1 MNSRLIFLLIAL
13 VSAWVLAFNSGHY
26 LAYGLAYLIS
36 GVLGF
41 SYLWAWNGL
50 RRLTVRRLTRTRRSQ
65 VGQFAEEQM
74 EITNRG
80 IAPKSWLEVDDEST
94 LPWHGVSRVINSL
107 ARKSTYRWQVRTL
120 CTQRG
125 RFRLGPI
132 TLRTGD
138 PLGIFNMVRYMSSS
152 GFIVVYP
159 LTVDLP
165 FFEPSISDL
174 SGGEARHRRTY
185 QMTTNAAGV
194 RDYVP
199 GDSLNRIH
207 WPTTMRMRRLISK
220 EFELDPTADV
230 WLYLDLNK
238 RTEVALPWTPT
249 PPEPGLFALH
259 SVARQKNQ
267 LQLPPITSEYLV
279 TAAASLAR
287 YFLLRDRAVGMS
299 SQGNTREFLQ
309 ADRGER
315 QLNKILESL
324 AVVEAQGEMPFAQL
338 IATDGVRLNRND
350 TVLAISADPTPDWAV
365 ALQMLQRRGVNSIAV
380 LVDSATFAAPIATAT
395 PDETPAQGARPSFD
409 AVLAEFESTG
419 IPVYIVRRG
428 DAIDQALR
436 QPFRASRTRRER
448 AI

>member
-13 VSAWVLAFNSGHY
+13 VGAWVLAFNSGHY

-50 RRLTVRRLTRTRRSQ
+50 RRLSVRRLTRTRRSQ
-65 VGQFAEEQM
+65 VGQFVEEQM

-94 LPWHGVSRVINSL
+94 LPWHGVSRVINAL
-107 ARKSTYRWQVRTL
+107 GRKSTYRWQVRTL

-125 RFRLGPI
+125 RFRIGPI

-138 PLGIFNMVRYMSSS
+138 PLGIFQMVRYMSAS
-152 GFIVVYP
+152 GYIVVYP
-159 LTVDLP
+159 LTVELP
-165 FFEPSISDL
+165 YFEPSISDL

-207 WPTTMRMRRLISK
+207 WPTTMRMGRLISK
-220 EFELDPTADV
+220 EFELDPTSDV

-238 RTEVALPWTPT
+238 SAEVAIPWTPT

-267 LQLPPITSEYLV
+267 LQLPPIASEYLV

-287 YFLLRDRAVGMS
+287 YFLMRDRAVGMS

-324 AVVEAQGEMPFAQL
+324 AVVEAAGAMPFAQL
-338 IATDGVRLNRND
+338 IANDGARLNRND
-350 TVLAISADPTPDWAV
+350 TVLAISADPSPDWAV
-365 ALQMLQRRGVNSIAV
+365 ALQLLQRRGVNSIAIV
-380 LVDSATFAAPIATAT
+380 VDGTTFGAT
-395 PDETPAQGARPSFD
+395 PTYES
-409 AVLAEFESTG
+409 VLAECEATG
-419 IPVYIVRRG
+419 IPVYIMRRG
-428 DAIDQALR
+428 DAIDSALR
-436 QPFRASRTRRER
+436 TPFRASRTRRAR